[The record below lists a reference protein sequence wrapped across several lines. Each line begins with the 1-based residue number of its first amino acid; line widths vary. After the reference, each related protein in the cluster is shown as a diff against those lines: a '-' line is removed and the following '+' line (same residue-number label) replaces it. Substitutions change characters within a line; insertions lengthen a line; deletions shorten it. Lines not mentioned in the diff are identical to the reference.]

1 MLQFLWIIFF
11 ATFLFSHISDIKLSN
26 CRHLKIHWFFLIFPD
41 FFSYK
46 PFVNSVIKLFSNEID
61 SRLIKYS
68 NGFDGSVLIRLS
80 SKLMETTFE
89 SPEILE
95 NEQSNRFVII
105 VNLLSAYFGNKWI
118 DMLLKNAWIMRFSV
132 VGHSKSS
139 KLISRWWFL

>member
-1 MLQFLWIIFF
+1 MILCCNFYELYFLLHFYF
-11 ATFLFSHISDIKLSN
+11 PTFSDIKLSN
-26 CRHLKIHWFFLIFPD
+26 CRHLKIHLFFLIFPD
-41 FFSYK
+41 CFSYK

-105 VNLLSAYFGNKWI
+105 VNLLSAYFGNK
-118 DMLLKNAWIMRFSV
+118 
-132 VGHSKSS
+132 
-139 KLISRWWFL
+139 